1 MKNLTK
7 NLVMPRPIHLAA
19 AASKPVLNNLLGAIM
34 ELFEVNERLEYVDRP
49 HLFIAGNWRH
59 TIYAE
64 FAHIGTR
71 DEVRRG
77 LRKLAEIDFID
88 LLPPGENGD
97 EYKLRLRPENVMNA
111 MAAAA
116 FANDPSTVTLSP
128 FSNH

>member
-1 MKNLTK
+1 MKNFTK
-7 NLVMPRPIHLAA
+7 NIVMPGPIHLAA
-19 AASKPVLNNLLGAIM
+19 AASKSVLNNLLGAIM
-34 ELFEVNERLEYVDRP
+34 ELFDVNDHLEYVDRP

-59 TIYAE
+59 TTYAE

-97 EYKLRLRPENVMNA
+97 EYKLRLRAENVMNA

-116 FANDPSTVTLSP
+116 LAGFPTKCAPPGQWMV
-128 FSNH
+128 

>member
-1 MKNLTK
+1 MKNFTK
-7 NLVMPRPIHLAA
+7 NIVMPGPIHLAA
-19 AASKPVLNNLLGAIM
+19 AASKSVLNNLLGAIM
-34 ELFEVNERLEYVDRP
+34 ELFDVNDHLEYVDRP

-59 TIYAE
+59 TTYAE

-97 EYKLRLRPENVMNA
+97 EYKLRLRADNVMDTMIANHGE
-111 MAAAA
+111 A
-116 FANDPSTVTLSP
+116 F
-128 FSNH
+128 